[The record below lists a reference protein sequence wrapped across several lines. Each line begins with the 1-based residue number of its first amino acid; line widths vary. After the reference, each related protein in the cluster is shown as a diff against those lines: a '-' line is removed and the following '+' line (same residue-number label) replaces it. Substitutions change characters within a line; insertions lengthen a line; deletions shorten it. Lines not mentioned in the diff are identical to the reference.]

1 MAAAAASTHFT
12 LASTLLGLKADAK
25 PVITTERPSSTSP
38 FDMMR
43 VDALLLVTRN
53 KVPGTKEP
61 DTNDLVLC
69 NNVELLYEGCKVII
83 IIDTTSTYYDNRTTG
98 EYSKSSYAVPFM
110 CTDISP
116 PNITLTTTTKL
127 YKYISNDYELICNEN
142 SQFIENLRT
151 LQYFASQGRLYYKKM
166 DPGSMGGFNTE
177 PPFKKSKRNPKNVN
191 SLPRNGGYRKTH
203 RAKKS
208 KRNTKRHRK

>member
-12 LASTLLGLKADAK
+12 LADTLLGLEDDAK
-25 PVITTERPSSTSP
+25 PVITTELPSSP

-53 KVPGTKEP
+53 KVPGT
-61 DTNDLVLC
+61 NDLVLC
-69 NNVELLYEGCKVII
+69 NDVGLLYEGCKVII

-98 EYSKSSYAVPFM
+98 KYTKSSYAVPFM

-127 YKYISNDYELICNEN
+127 YKYISNDYKLICNEN
-142 SQFIENLRT
+142 SQFIENVDT
-151 LQYFASQGRLYYKKM
+151 LKDFASHGRLYYKKM